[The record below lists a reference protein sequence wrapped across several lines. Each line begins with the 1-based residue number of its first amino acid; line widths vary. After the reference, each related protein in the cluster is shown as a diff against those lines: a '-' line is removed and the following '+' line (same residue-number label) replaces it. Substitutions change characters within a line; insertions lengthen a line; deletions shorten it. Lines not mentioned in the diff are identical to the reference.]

1 MNEIIIADNP
11 RLVLGYQMLALKGAL
26 KLESMGMKR
35 AGQSALSQVK
45 AMGIKARTA
54 KQALPLFVAL
64 LRKEGILK

>member
-11 RLVLGYQMLALKGAL
+11 RLILGYQLLALKGSL
-26 KLESMGMKR
+26 KLETEGIR
-35 AGQSALSQVK
+35 RNGPSALSQVK

-54 KQALPLFVAL
+54 KKALPLFEAM